1 MYDYIALDIE
11 NPNRRGNSIC
21 SIGIIMVKNGQ
32 VVDKIYSLI
41 NPEDRFDRK
50 NIEITGISDEMV
62 ISAPNLV
69 EYWKEIGHLLEE
81 YIIVGHNIQYDLN
94 VISKSLDRYNLPIPS
109 FKYVCTYSTSK
120 FLLSEQSYALG
131 YLCNNIG
138 YIYNQHNALEDAQA
152 SVHLFQYLLS
162 SNPDFVAVPSE
173 FVYKQKLQEKLDENL
188 LRNINDL
195 HGIIKGMAFDK
206 VICDKEIEYLRAW
219 VEENTKYKIYS
230 VFHRILS
237 TLEEVL
243 QDGVI
248 TSYEYQLLVNLVGC
262 VRSSNIYSDTTLGIQ
277 ILKGI
282 LKAIISDDYIAEE
295 EIVELKNWLYEHEY
309 LSDVYPYDKVYSLV
323 TQVLEDGE
331 VSEDE
336 KKQLFSSFE
345 KILNPI
351 STSGTISLQGKTFCL
366 TGDFLN
372 GSKREIESILTEKGG
387 VKKSGVSA
395 KLDYLFVGA
404 LGSGAWKYGNAG
416 GKILK
421 AQELQEKGKAIQIIS
436 ESDLSSL
443 FEKR

>member
-81 YIIVGHNIQYDLN
+81 YTIVGHNIQYDLN

-262 VRSSNIYSDTTLGIQ
+262 VRSSNIYSVLYVSNQ
-277 ILKGI
+277 YRNKGI
-282 LKAIISDDYIAEE
+282 GKKLIL
-295 EIVELKNWLYEHEY
+295 ELEKNICEKY
-309 LSDVYPYDKVYSLV
+309 LSDFKINIYVNESKKDVLSLLKSLKYDI
-323 TQVLEDGE
+323 E
-331 VSEDE
+331 
-336 KKQLFSSFE
+336 
-345 KILNPI
+345 
-351 STSGTISLQGKTFCL
+351 GTIRGLV
-366 TGDFLN
+366 
-372 GSKREIESILTEKGG
+372 EKDN
-387 VKKSGVSA
+387 VIV
-395 KLDYLFVGA
+395 L
-404 LGSGAWKYGNAG
+404 
-416 GKILK
+416 GKI
-421 AQELQEKGKAIQIIS
+421 INV
-436 ESDLSSL
+436 
-443 FEKR
+443 